1 MAARFRSRLVLHGR
15 GKLGD
20 RDRRDGDLRQG
31 ADEAISPSRE
41 RFYEAGSIGRIAQ
54 RCSKPGDSVS
64 DAVLEI
70 HKGIGRPEFRPHLL
84 SGDELA
90 GRPQKDCQH
99 LQRTPLDRQ
108 THARTTQL
116 SSLEIQFEGGEADCL
131 TRILL
136 HRAIS
141 TP

>member
-1 MAARFRSRLVLHGR
+1 MAARFRSRLVVHGS

-20 RDRRDGDLRQG
+20 RGRRDSDLRQG
-31 ADEAISPSRE
+31 ADETISPARDGFDKPRSV
-41 RFYEAGSIGRIAQ
+41 GGVAQ
-54 RCSKPGDSVS
+54 DGPKPGNGISN
-64 DAVLEI
+64 AMLEI
-70 HKGIGRPEFRPHLL
+70 HKSIGRPELRPQLL

-108 THARTTQL
+108 THTRTAQH
-116 SSLEIQFEGGEADCL
+116 SSLEIQLEGSEADCL

>member
-1 MAARFRSRLVLHGR
+1 LAARFRSRLVLHGS

-20 RDRRDGDLRQG
+20 RGRRDGDLRQG
-31 ADEAISPSRE
+31 ADETISPARDGFDKPRSV
-41 RFYEAGSIGRIAQ
+41 GGVAQ
-54 RCSKPGDSVS
+54 DGSKPGNGISNAMV
-64 DAVLEI
+64 EI
-70 HKGIGRPEFRPHLL
+70 HKSIGRPELRPQLL

-108 THARTTQL
+108 THTRTAQH
-116 SSLEIQFEGGEADCL
+116 SSLQIQLEGSEADCL